1 MPPFL
6 VDVHCGNILT
16 PLAPPNV
23 LVPVGDDAASV
34 LLLKVCVAV
43 LVVTSTPSIVTTPA
57 PGLAIV
63 VSGHVQVLLL

>member
-1 MPPFL
+1 MGINATCVPPFL
-6 VDVHCGNILT
+6 MCTMLILT

-23 LVPVGDDAASV
+23 LVPVIVAAGV

-43 LVVTSTPSIVTTPA
+43 LVVTTPSIVTTPA

-63 VSGHVQVLLL
+63 VSLA